1 MTLPLER
8 LREHPDFLLLV
19 RRKQRLTWSLTAT
32 LLLAYYGFVLL
43 VAFAPGLLGR
53 PLAGGKTSVG
63 MLAGV
68 GRVLLSVLL
77 TGLYVHQTNKVLDPL
92 NDRLKQEAQA

>member
-1 MTLPLER
+1 MTAVSEVP
-8 LREHPDFLLLV
+8 V
-19 RRKQRLTWSLTAT
+19 
-32 LLLAYYGFVLL
+32 GFVPKTDDPRHP
-43 VAFAPGLLGR
+43 VNRLGALFDDGDFELIS
-53 PLAGGKTSVG
+53 PLDDSG

-68 GRVLLSVLL
+68 GLILLSVLL